1 MNEKIIT
8 EIQLELKKNAPTLV
22 SEKRSRLYK
31 ILNSQNPKFEAYGLT
46 MVQIER
52 VTDLIFKKYEST
64 YDIAVDVFKKLIN
77 SNVHEEKFAGVFY
90 LNHFKQSFDDTTID
104 LFHSQFVQHCDTW
117 ALCDS
122 ACIRVIGP
130 FLAKNDQLAR
140 KTIETWFT
148 SENVWIRRA
157 AMVILLKII
166 MVKKDFDEA
175 YVFNIVEK
183 MLASPEEYI
192 QKGVGWLLKT
202 CSNYKP
208 DVIFN
213 YLKQHKKDFSPLVI
227 RYASEKLSKEQR
239 AQVLEKSKKGKK

>member
-1 MNEKIIT
+1 MSEKIIA
-8 EIQLELKKNAPTLV
+8 EIQLELKKNALSLAP
-22 SEKRSRLYK
+22 EKKSRLYK

-46 MVQIER
+46 MPQIER
-52 VTDLIFKKYEST
+52 VTDLVFKKYESN
-64 YDIAVDVFKKLIN
+64 YDIAVDVFKHLIS

-90 LNHFKQSFDDTTID
+90 LNQVKQNFDETTID
-104 LFHSQFVQHCDTW
+104 LFREQFIQHCDTW

-140 KTIETWFT
+140 KTIETWFK
-148 SENVWIRRA
+148 SENIWIRRA

-166 MVKKDFDEA
+166 MVKKEFDES
-175 YVFNIVEK
+175 YVFNLVER
-183 MLASPEEYI
+183 MLVSQEEYI

-208 DVIFN
+208 DVIFE
-213 YLKQHKKDFSPLVI
+213 YLKQHKQDFPPLVL

-239 AQVLEKSKKGKK
+239 AQILEKTKKTKK